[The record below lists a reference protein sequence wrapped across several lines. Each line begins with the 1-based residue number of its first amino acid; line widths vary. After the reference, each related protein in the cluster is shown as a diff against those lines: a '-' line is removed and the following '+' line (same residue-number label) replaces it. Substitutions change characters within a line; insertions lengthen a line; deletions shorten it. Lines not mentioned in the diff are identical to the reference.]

1 MRITSGG
8 NVGIG
13 TCSPS
18 GTGIALNVK
27 GVIGNTVSMVIAES
41 QDAGAMVSLYSGA
54 ASNDDPSLIYLKNLR
69 FGSGNKDTSGYVER
83 MRISSCGCV
92 GIGTQTPAAFLHVA
106 APSGAGSNTMIRME
120 KLAGYGTSDFILKYE
135 STYYTGGSTL
145 ETMVGYM
152 SMMKLITNNAY
163 TVGQIQ
169 LAYPTGIGTDS
180 PKSQFDVA
188 CGTARSTITSWC
200 KNSTCGTMYSAFN
213 IVTYEASFAGELYVQ
228 AAGSGLG
235 IQATY
240 DVLSNYDKICIIP
253 RNSINRG
260 QGEALTIASYAEGA
274 GSKAIC
280 IRQTNTSGT
289 GMHITA
295 MLVGTSYGGNYI
307 CGIA

>member
-1 MRITSGG
+1 
-8 NVGIG
+8 
-13 TCSPS
+13 
-18 GTGIALNVK
+18 
-27 GVIGNTVSMVIAES
+27 
-41 QDAGAMVSLYSGA
+41 MVSLYSGA

-169 LAYPTGIGTDS
+169 RAYPTGIGTDS

-200 KNSTCGTMYSAFN
+200 KNSTCGTTYGAFH
-213 IVTYEASFAGELYVQ
+213 IVSYEASFAGELYVE